1 MTNHLPAVATTRS
14 ATVVA
19 APGWRLGV
27 LYGPAVYGVSAAAV
41 ALPDAAWHLHASA
54 AALAWT
60 LTAYAAGVGV
70 GAVTASRLIDSRGS
84 RPVLVI
90 AAILLTCGAA
100 MCAAA
105 PTLATVVTSRVL
117 LAVGSGAVIATAL
130 THTAQL
136 PANSRPTALAAF
148 GACLAGF
155 SATAPLAGAL
165 AAHWSWR
172 APLALPALSL
182 AAVPLCWPLTTH
194 TPRRA
199 PVDWPATGLL
209 ATAAAGLLLTVQT
222 TAHQADPRT
231 IIITAAT
238 TGTAIAGLALRQRS
252 HPDALLSRT
261 ILSAR
266 WFWRAAT
273 TGAGMYAGL
282 FAVVY
287 AAPHL
292 LSRLGHDT
300 MDIGLLLLPAAAT
313 GATLAWAAARA
324 TRHRSPSGMLT
335 AAGLLLAT
343 ALCYTAWDPRTWPV
357 IAASTVAL
365 TASAVTQTL
374 LTTQTAAHAPADNRS
389 GAIGMLALAMFLGGG
404 CGAALCAALW
414 QTTTPSTA
422 LAAVAA
428 LPMTGAATAWSRR
441 RHHGQLR

>member
-1 MTNHLPAVATTRS
+1 MATTRP
-14 ATVVA
+14 TMVA

-41 ALPDAAWHLHASA
+41 ALPDAAGHLHASA

-70 GAVTASRLIDSRGS
+70 GAVTAGRLIDSKGS

-100 MCAAA
+100 TCAAA
-105 PTLATVVTSRVL
+105 PTLTTVVTGRVL

-130 THTAQL
+130 THTTQL
-136 PANSRPTALAAF
+136 PATSRPNALAVF

-165 AAHWSWR
+165 SAHWSWR
-172 APLALPALSL
+172 APLTLPALSL
-182 AAVPLCWPLTTH
+182 AAVPLCWPLTTQ

-199 PVDWPATGLL
+199 PVDWPTTGLL

-222 TAHQADPRT
+222 TAHLAHPRT
-231 IIITAAT
+231 IMITAST
-238 TGTAIAGLALRQRS
+238 TGAAIAGLALRQRA
-252 HPDALLSRT
+252 HPDALLRRT

-273 TGAGMYAGL
+273 TGAGIYAGL
-282 FAVVY
+282 FAIVY

-292 LSRLGHDT
+292 LNRLGHDT

-313 GATLAWAAARA
+313 GATLAWAASHA
-324 TRHRSPSGMLT
+324 TRHRSPSRVLT
-335 AAGLLLAT
+335 AASLLLAA

-357 IAASTVAL
+357 IAASTVAF

-374 LTTQTAAHAPADNRS
+374 LTAQTAANAAVEDSSN
-389 GAIGMLALAMFLGGG
+389 ATGMLALAMFLGGG

-422 LAAVAA
+422 LAVVAA
-428 LPMTGAATAWSRR
+428 LPMTGAATAWPRR
-441 RHHGQLR
+441 RHHGQAQ